1 MGHFELED
9 SVKPSR
15 EGMTFKG
22 ANFGA
27 MCYIATG
34 NQTTLEPFLFSF
46 PPLKHRVFN
55 AVCILKLVAWVL
67 HKLLL

>member
-1 MGHFELED
+1 
-9 SVKPSR
+9 
-15 EGMTFKG
+15 MTFKG

-46 PPLKHRVFN
+46 PHLKLRVFN
-55 AVCILKLVAWVL
+55 AVCILKVVAWVL